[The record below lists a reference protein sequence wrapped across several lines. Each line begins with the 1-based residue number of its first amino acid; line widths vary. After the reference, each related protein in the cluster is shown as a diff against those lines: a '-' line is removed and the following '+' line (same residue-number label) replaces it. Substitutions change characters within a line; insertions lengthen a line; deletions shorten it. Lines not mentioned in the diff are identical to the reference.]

1 MKISI
6 SALQLGE
13 KSRDIELIIG
23 KYPKMK
29 FIDTVICNIILVY

>member
-1 MKISI
+1 MKISL

-13 KSRDIELIIG
+13 KSRDTELIIG